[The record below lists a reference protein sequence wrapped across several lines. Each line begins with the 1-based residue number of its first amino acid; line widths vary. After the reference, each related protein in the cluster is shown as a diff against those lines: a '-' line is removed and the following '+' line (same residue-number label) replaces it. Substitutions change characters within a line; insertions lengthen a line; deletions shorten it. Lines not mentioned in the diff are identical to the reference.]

1 VTGPSAGYIVA
12 SSQSDTHA
20 CVYRRIAH
28 MFFVRAD
35 NPMVLLVQLR
45 SHFEDAL
52 RVGKPVIL
60 GEFGKLHHGGMKQ
73 RRSFLEAVYAEVEAW
88 NAKHGNVAGETLSRH
103 NSRVRM
109 PLKTLVADPARS
121 CPPVDHCFVADY
133 CEVYRRHLPVDAG
146 SRHIC
151 RL

>member
-1 VTGPSAGYIVA
+1 
-12 SSQSDTHA
+12 
-20 CVYRRIAH
+20 
-28 MFFVRAD
+28 
-35 NPMVLLVQLR
+35 MVPFLQLR

-73 RRSFLEAVYAEVEAW
+73 RRSFLESVYAEVEAW
-88 NAKHGNVAGETLSRH
+88 NAKHGNVAGEALSRYI
-103 NSRVRM
+103 SRVRV
-109 PLKTLVADPARS
+109 PLNISEIDPARL
-121 CPPVDHCFVADY
+121 CLHVDRCFVADR
-133 CEVYRRHLPVDAG
+133 CEVCCRHFPMDAG